1 MRATPKQE
9 QVSKAEA
16 ASSQQDE
23 AADAEQEQLETETIH
38 RTVRADI
45 ARTWWPT
52 NP

>member
-9 QVSKAEA
+9 QVNKADV
-16 ASSQQDE
+16 ASSEDE
-23 AADAEQEQLETETIH
+23 AADAELEQLETDTIH

-45 ARTWWPT
+45 ANTWWPI

>member
-1 MRATPKQE
+1 MAQE
-9 QVSKAEA
+9 QQQKQKAES
-16 ASSQQDE
+16 ASDREQREEADE
-23 AADAEQEQLETETIH
+23 AAETEVIH